1 MKRLALL
8 LLVCAGACKTVTAA
22 DFKDVPCQDKSELMT
37 SEGKPIECHP
47 QASIETAP
55 VGSAGAVLV
64 TCRCNL
70 LPEPCACDLPGDWH
84 PVGDGGTDE

>member
-8 LLVCAGACKTVTAA
+8 LLVCAGACKTSAG

-47 QASIETAP
+47 QASIETSP
-55 VGSAGAVLV
+55 VGSAGVVLV

-70 LPEPCACDLPGDWH
+70 LPEPCACDLPTDFR
-84 PVGDGGTDE
+84 PETDGGAGD